1 MGLKTMIHEISPR
14 RLDGAFRAVEAAP
27 TDFALFFSAG
37 RLLFPAGRPLVNLT
51 RLNDFPPALVEREGK
66 RAFEYLFS
74 IYNEEKSGE
83 TPMRFFLFLPEEAA
97 EAKSALLAAGWE
109 EHPPEAYKKLSE
121 SYLAFA
127 AITARHFAVWR
138 EGARFCGRCGAKMA
152 RSTVE
157 RAAVCP
163 ECSLA
168 VYPSIAPAVIVAV
181 FDGERLL
188 MAKSA
193 RASYRHF
200 ALIAGYVE
208 AGETLE
214 ECVRREV
221 AEETGLA
228 IKNIRYVGSQPWGFS
243 CTQMIAFAAELDG
256 SSEIALQTDE
266 LEAAAWFAR
275 EDIPLPPDFAS
286 IGGQMIRGFKES
298 GAAGLLVCS

>member
-1 MGLKTMIHEISPR
+1 MIHEIFPR
-14 RLDGAFRAVEAAP
+14 RLDGAFRDIGAAP
-27 TDFALFFSAG
+27 TDYALFFSGG
-37 RLLFPAGRPLVNLT
+37 RLLHPAGRDLADLT
-51 RLNDFPPALVEREGK
+51 RLADFPPWLLEREGG
-66 RAFEYLFS
+66 AALEYLFS
-74 IYNEEKSGE
+74 IYNEESRAE
-83 TPMRFFLFLPEEAA
+83 EAERFFLFLPEGRER
-97 EAKSALLAAGWE
+97 AKAALLAAGWE
-109 EHPPEAYKKLSE
+109 EYPPEAYKKLSE
-121 SYLAFA
+121 SHLAFA

-138 EGARFCGRCGAKMA
+138 EGARYCGRCGAKME
-152 RSTVE
+152 RSSAE

-163 ECSLA
+163 ECSLT

-181 FDGERLL
+181 HDGERLL

-208 AGETLE
+208 PGETLE

-228 IKNIRYVGSQPWGFS
+228 IRNIRYVGSQPWGFS

-256 SSEIALQTDE
+256 GDKIALDADE

-275 EDIPLPPDFAS
+275 GDIPLPPDAAS
-286 IGGQMIRGFKES
+286 IGGQMIRRFKEL
-298 GAAGLLVCS
+298 GPAGL